1 MTLRL
6 INYDSR
12 GDKAESAN
20 IIQRFI
26 NKDKVCGVIG
36 EPTSGGT
43 FVIGPIAE
51 RAKLPIISAG
61 ATADGVVEGKAYV
74 FRDTLLDAHGAPET
88 LRFLMDKYEMEEL
101 CTYNFS

>member
-1 MTLRL
+1 MEWTLRL

-43 FVIGPIAE
+43 
-51 RAKLPIISAG
+51 L
-61 ATADGVVEGKAYV
+61 
-74 FRDTLLDAHGAPET
+74 LLDNRERLSCLSSLLVLLLMEWLKEKLMYLET
-88 LRFLMDKYEMEEL
+88 PFLMPMVHQKHL
-101 CTYNFS
+101 GF